1 MRTAAL
7 ISGRGSNLA
16 ALIDASRRPGARA
29 GIALVISSRPDAAGL
44 QRARAAGIAA
54 EVIDHRRFE
63 RREEFD
69 RQISDLLERNSIELV
84 CLAGFMRVLSSWF
97 VARWRD
103 RVLNI
108 HPSLL
113 PAFPGLDTHSRALAA
128 GVRFAGCTV
137 HFVRAEVD
145 AGPIIVQSVVP
156 VRIEDT
162 VEALAARVLASRAP
176 LLSAGARAGRVRA
189 RARGGRARGYRGSRL
204 TCDDLDQSRTD
215 VTSGPDVIIASAPAT
230 DRSPLSHAERRAA
243 QRLAGA
249 GRRAARCRRFS
260 RNDDRADGP
269 AIWSGSCAPPRKLCA
284 GAVDNPGP
292 RSGPS
297 TRRPRQEPHPS
308 RAAAPAPAGRPAA
321 TARSALCRHRMPGV
335 VLCRGRTSGVVPG
348 YRRTTGVAA
357 GRALSD
363 PFFLPRSAVSRDPHS
378 SNWGRAAHKPRGAC
392 RKRYIT

>member
-29 GIALVISSRPDAAGL
+29 GIALVISSRPNAAGL

-162 VEALAARVLASRAP
+162 VEALAARVLQAEHRCYPLALQLVAS
-176 LLSAGARAGRVRA
+176 
-189 RARGGRARGYRGSRL
+189 GRARVVDERVEIEGAK
-204 TCDDLDQSRTD
+204 T
-215 VTSGPDVIIASAPAT
+215 PAT
-230 DRSPLSHAERRAA
+230 VLISP
-243 QRLAGA
+243 
-249 GRRAARCRRFS
+249 
-260 RNDDRADGP
+260 
-269 AIWSGSCAPPRKLCA
+269 APP
-284 GAVDNPGP
+284 
-292 RSGPS
+292 
-297 TRRPRQEPHPS
+297 
-308 RAAAPAPAGRPAA
+308 
-321 TARSALCRHRMPGV
+321 
-335 VLCRGRTSGVVPG
+335 
-348 YRRTTGVAA
+348 
-357 GRALSD
+357 
-363 PFFLPRSAVSRDPHS
+363 
-378 SNWGRAAHKPRGAC
+378 
-392 RKRYIT
+392 